1 MTDADPR
8 VMCTGC
14 ANHRTAQRHNYTER
28 HCTNAVLAGLSR
40 TYRRTE
46 IGTEFATLLQHCQ
59 GFKEAKQ

>member
-14 ANHRTAQRHNYTER
+14 IHYRTAQRHNYTER

-40 TYRRTE
+40 TYRRAE
-46 IGTEFATLLQHCQ
+46 IGGEFATQRQNCG
-59 GFKEAKQ
+59 GFVERK